1 MIDKDTKTFVFSGW
15 FGFWMF
21 MTVFLLCDTYFYSQ
35 GNESMFWRYKP
46 VEEKIVKSDT
56 TI

>member
-1 MIDKDTKTFVFSGW
+1 MIDKNTNTFVFSGW

-21 MTVFLLCDTYFYSQ
+21 MTVFLLCDAYFYSQ

-46 VEEKIVKSDT
+46 VEEKIVKSGP